1 MCIVDQGACIRVCL
15 ELWSWIKGKLDS
27 GISPMILLREL
38 WMWLYISLV
47 RDELYRAVRF
57 LAPEA
62 FAMVSREGER

>member
-1 MCIVDQGACIRVCL
+1 MGVSRALV
-15 ELWSWIKGKLDS
+15 LDKWKI
-27 GISPMILLREL
+27 GQWHFAYDIIEVEL

-62 FAMVSREGER
+62 FAMVSREGQR

>member
-1 MCIVDQGACIRVCL
+1 
-15 ELWSWIKGKLDS
+15 
-27 GISPMILLREL
+27 
-38 WMWLYISLV
+38 MWLYISLV